1 MPAARSVLI
10 RAADD
15 GLWRAETGNKERRN
29 SMKMETMVP
38 TTEKVQ
44 IEEIQETLCTM
55 QANEKQTML
64 AYLQGIQMGQQLAV
78 QQNKAV

>member
-38 TTEKVQ
+38 TMEK
-44 IEEIQETLCTM
+44 M
-55 QANEKQTML
+55 QAADVLNVLNNIPADDQKAVL